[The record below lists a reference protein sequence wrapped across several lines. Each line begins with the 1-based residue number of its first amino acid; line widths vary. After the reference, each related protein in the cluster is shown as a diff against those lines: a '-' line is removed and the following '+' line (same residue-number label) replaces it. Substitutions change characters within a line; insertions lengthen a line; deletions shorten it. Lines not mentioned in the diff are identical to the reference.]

1 MKEQLEAARAPA
13 SQIGRCSDTAEGID
27 CVTTSADFSEL
38 FHHAVK
44 LFLQFAVSTAA
55 GTRRRRAKLDHAFH
69 VVCPHNA
76 MTTDAGTL
84 HAVTIRSRAAATGA
98 DSKGSAS
105 LMTEPITAP
114 HALTEVL
121 GDHLQSS
128 R

>member
-1 MKEQLEAARAPA
+1 MKVHPDRALADATSRDLA
-13 SQIGRCSDTAEGID
+13 SST
-27 CVTTSADFSEL
+27 
-38 FHHAVK
+38 
-44 LFLQFAVSTAA
+44 TAA
-55 GTRRRRAKLDHAFH
+55 GRRATVKTVCKKLISVRRKMYLHFAAPSGAAASRRRAKLDHAFH

-76 MTTDAGTL
+76 MAADAGTL
-84 HAVTIRSRAAATGA
+84 HAVTIRSHAAATGA

-105 LMTEPITAP
+105 LMTETMTVP